1 MRRYKVHGL
10 RQMRGHITHD
20 CALHRT
26 DIGNDGT
33 GSEVRANLPCD
44 GTTCADGDAYDDE
57 IGALSRRG
65 IGLYVLIGKT
75 ELGDAPAR
83 LRGPCRGYDRAYR
96 ALRTCRARDRGA
108 DQSDADQGQ
117 AIEQGGRFAHAGF
130 PRNSLSACTTSR
142 LASSVPTLIRS
153 AFGSL

>member
-1 MRRYKVHGL
+1 MPLAALNAPPVDKQLGKAGVGPRIFRARDGMRRYKVHGL

-33 GSEVRANLPCD
+33 GSEVRTDLPCD
-44 GTTCADGDAYDDE
+44 RTTCADGDANDDE

-65 IGLYVLIGKT
+65 IGLYDLIGKT

-83 LRGPCRGYDRAYR
+83 LRRPRRGYDRAYR
-96 ALRTCRARDRGA
+96 ALRTLLARSRSRSIRRVAGP
-108 DQSDADQGQ
+108 
-117 AIEQGGRFAHAGF
+117 GG
-130 PRNSLSACTTSR
+130 
-142 LASSVPTLIRS
+142 
-153 AFGSL
+153 